1 MARIIGWLGQTP
13 LNTQHIPA
21 PITPRRASNL
31 KYVMQPETEL
41 RRDQLRQRLFPRLD
55 IANNYLADLKV
66 YKWCNRQ
73 LERTTAAK

>member
-13 LNTQHIPA
+13 LNTKHIPA
-21 PITPRRASNL
+21 TITPRHASNL
-31 KYVMQPETEL
+31 KYAIQPEAGL
-41 RRDQLRQRLFPRLD
+41 RHDQLQQRLFPRLD
-55 IANNYLADLKV
+55 IANNYLEDLKA